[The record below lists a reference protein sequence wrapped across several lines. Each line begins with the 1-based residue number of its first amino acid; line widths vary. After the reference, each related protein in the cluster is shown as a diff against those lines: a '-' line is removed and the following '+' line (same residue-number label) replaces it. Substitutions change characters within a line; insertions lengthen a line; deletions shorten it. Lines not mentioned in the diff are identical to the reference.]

1 MSVNTIKVCCVLLS
15 VVAVVLCCFYKYNNN
30 NRIITINIYYSGENN
45 NAVKFIQEMIKTGT
59 VAKIRQE
66 EGNLK
71 YEYFYPMDDKNTVL
85 LIDSWQ
91 SQKYL
96 DKHHQSSIMKTIA
109 ELREKYNLHMRVE
122 RYVEDTNYK
131 IDRDKKFIRK

>member
-1 MSVNTIKVCCVLLS
+1 MSVNTMKVCCVLLS
-15 VVAVVLCCFYKYNNN
+15 VVAVVLCCFYKYDNS
-30 NRIITINIYYSGENN
+30 NRIITINIYYSGEND
-45 NAVKFIQEMIKTGT
+45 NAVKFIQEMVKTGT

-66 EGNLK
+66 AGNLK

-96 DKHHQSSIMKTIA
+96 DKHHKTEMMKTIA
-109 ELREKYNLHMRVE
+109 ELREKYNLHMKVE
-122 RYVEDTNYK
+122 RYVGDINYK
-131 IDRDKKFIRK
+131 IERDKKFIRK